1 MLIYRVPLLVYLVT
15 STSSAF
21 PTVSKALL
29 SSTSSGFLFSEARRT
44 QADLSSTSRSMSS
57 IPDDAAAG
65 LTDIGSKNG
74 VKSVSSNNETTW
86 REKIAI
92 SAAKSRKVRG
102 GNYVQL
108 ATVDPTTNEPRC
120 RTVVF
125 RGFLPIP
132 QEDTNAQH
140 GICSGQSCV
149 MKMITDLR
157 SSKVS
162 EASSNKGNN
171 NNDVAELVWWFGK
184 SSEQY
189 RIRGKL
195 VFVGGG
201 HFETDHDEFLARARK
216 EQWGNLSD
224 VAREQ
229 FYWKDPGVPY
239 EDQNAVPPG
248 ARDEQ
253 GKLLPPPDSFL
264 LVLLYPKYVDYLLL
278 GENYRQVDQFK
289 DGEWSFSR
297 VNP

>member
-1 MLIYRVPLLVYLVT
+1 
-15 STSSAF
+15 
-21 PTVSKALL
+21 
-29 SSTSSGFLFSEARRT
+29 
-44 QADLSSTSRSMSS
+44 
-57 IPDDAAAG
+57 
-65 LTDIGSKNG
+65 
-74 VKSVSSNNETTW
+74 
-86 REKIAI
+86 
-92 SAAKSRKVRG
+92 
-102 GNYVQL
+102 
-108 ATVDPTTNEPRC
+108 
-120 RTVVF
+120 
-125 RGFLPIP
+125 
-132 QEDTNAQH
+132 
-140 GICSGQSCV
+140 
-149 MKMITDLR
+149 MITDLR

-239 EDQNAVPPG
+239 EDQNAVPSG

-253 GKLLPPPDSFL
+253 GKLLPPPDRWGMDLQPRQPMSSSNVSGSVSSNGLSVIVGQSEVRNHKF
-264 LVLLYPKYVDYLLL
+264 KMVDLRSSGWLTRMESGIIEY
-278 GENYRQVDQFK
+278 
-289 DGEWSFSR
+289 DG
-297 VNP
+297 